1 MRVGS
6 FAFANDHAGVPVWSS
21 RVWDGVIGQDRALG
35 VLDAAAAR
43 PGHAYLLV
51 GAAGSGVLE
60 AARLFAARL
69 AVDGVPDARVVDLVR
84 RGVYADVVEFEPE
97 GTFFLTEQARAVL
110 QEAAR
115 APVEG
120 ERKVLLLH
128 DVDRM
133 NEASSSHLLKTI
145 EEPPSRTAFV
155 LVTARPDEVLETVR
169 SRCQRIDFDAL
180 ADDAVAAALTAD
192 GVDAAAALRG
202 ARLAGGHLARA
213 RALTGSWAAV
223 HDVFAAAPTRVDG
236 TGATAMTIVGE
247 VEGALDEVAR
257 ATEARHASELAAFDD
272 EMERL
277 GYEPRVA
284 QARRR
289 RLVERHKRELTRLRR
304 DLLLEGVTAIE
315 SVHRDALARSDALD
329 APVPQVAAHAAAR
342 ALDACRV
349 AREALLA
356 NEKGGLHLLRLL
368 LSLPTSGRT
377 AVTG

>member
-1 MRVGS
+1 MW
-6 FAFANDHAGVPVWSS
+6 AGVV
-21 RVWDGVIGQDRALG
+21 GQDRALG
-35 VLDAAAAR
+35 VLEAAAAR

-51 GAAGSGVLE
+51 GAPGSGVLE

-69 AVDGVPDARVVDLVR
+69 AVDGVPDSRVVELVR

-155 LVTARPDEVLETVR
+155 LVSARPDEVLETVR
-169 SRCQRIDFDAL
+169 SRCQRIDFDSL
-180 ADDAVAAALTAD
+180 ADDAVAAALVAD
-192 GVDAAAALRG
+192 GIDVADAARG
-202 ARLAGGHLARA
+202 ARVAGGHLARA
-213 RALTGSWAAV
+213 RALTGPWSDV
-223 HDVFAAAPTRVDG
+223 HRVFAAAPSRVDG
-236 TGATAMTIVGE
+236 TGATAMAIVSD
-247 VEGALDEVAR
+247 VESALDEVVR
-257 ATEARHASELAAFDD
+257 ATEARHSSELDAFDD

-277 GYEPRVA
+277 GYEPRIA

-304 DLLLEGVTAIE
+304 DLLLEGVTAVE
-315 SVHRDALARSDALD
+315 AVYRDVLAPDAGATGARPTV
-329 APVPQVAAHAAAR
+329 APHAAAH

-356 NEKGGLHLLRLL
+356 NEKGALHLLRLL
-368 LSLPTSGRT
+368 LALPTPGR
-377 AVTG
+377 AAATG